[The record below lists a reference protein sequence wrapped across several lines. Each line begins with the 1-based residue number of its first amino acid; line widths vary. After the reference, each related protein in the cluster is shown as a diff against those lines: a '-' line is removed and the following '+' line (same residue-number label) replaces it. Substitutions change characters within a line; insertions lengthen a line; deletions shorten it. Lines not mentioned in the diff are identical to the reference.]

1 MKKLLILGSVLLLI
15 GIIYWWNLPNTVQ
28 GPSSNLEFQYITRI
42 TGDGGSSDTLPMILA
57 LHGHGDTPEN
67 FFNTLLKRF
76 DDQARFIVL
85 KGPLD
90 YPGVGLSGHAWPT
103 DAKGLMEYGDALADA
118 VSVLTEDFPTE
129 GKPIVVGFS
138 GGAGVAYYLAALHA
152 DKFSYIF
159 PLAGRMPGI
168 EIPSW
173 NSTAK
178 VIAFHGTKDQVIGF
192 SNGKKAVKRL
202 SESGLDAEL
211 ISFNGVHLGVFRS
224 TNGLFLEYLSNAVY
238 EITP

>member
-85 KGPLD
+85 KH
-90 YPGVGLSGHAWPT
+90 GV
-103 DAKGLMEYGDALADA
+103 
-118 VSVLTEDFPTE
+118 
-129 GKPIVVGFS
+129 
-138 GGAGVAYYLAALHA
+138 
-152 DKFSYIF
+152 
-159 PLAGRMPGI
+159 R
-168 EIPSW
+168 
-173 NSTAK
+173 
-178 VIAFHGTKDQVIGF
+178 
-192 SNGKKAVKRL
+192 
-202 SESGLDAEL
+202 
-211 ISFNGVHLGVFRS
+211 
-224 TNGLFLEYLSNAVY
+224 
-238 EITP
+238 